1 MHLALEETI
10 CALSTP
16 QGVGG
21 IAVIRISGR
30 ESLAI
35 VDRVLDRSISAG
47 PGYRA
52 HFARLMRDGAILDEV
67 IVVVF
72 RGPHSYTGEDTVEIS
87 VHGSLYIQQK
97 ALEVLQAAGAR
108 LATPGEYTMRAY
120 LNGKIDLS
128 QAEAVADL
136 IAVETEAAH
145 QQAIHQMR
153 GGFSHEINRLR
164 DQLIEFASL
173 VELELDFSEEDVEF
187 ADRTRLRLL
196 LREIEGVVRHLIDSF
211 ALGNA
216 IKNGVPVAI
225 LGAPN
230 AGKSTLLNALLNEDR
245 AIVSPIAGTTRDTVE
260 DHMVIAGIRFNFIDT
275 AGIRDTTDEI
285 EQMGIARSFA
295 KAQSAQIVVLLCD
308 GAHTDPSDYEKFVQD
323 MQERSGVSKK
333 FVRVVNKADQMPQ
346 RNFGDDVL
354 YISAKTGQ
362 GVESLKAH
370 FASLLQLE
378 QLQSSS
384 TIVTN
389 ARHHQALSKALVSIL
404 EIQTGMDIGTSS
416 DFLAVDI
423 RKTLHHLG
431 EIVGKV
437 QADDLL
443 NSIFSKFCIG
453 K

>member
-1 MHLALEETI
+1 MHHTLDETI

-21 IAVIRISGR
+21 IAVIRVSGKDA
-30 ESLAI
+30 LAI
-35 VDRVLDRSISAG
+35 VDRTLDRSLALSE
-47 PGYRA
+47 GYRA
-52 HFARLMRDGAILDEV
+52 HFARLMSAGRILDEV
-67 IVVVF
+67 VAVVF
-72 RGPHSYTGEDTVEIS
+72 RGPHSYTGEDTVELS

-97 ALEVLQAAGAR
+97 ALEVLQQAGAR

-120 LNGKIDLS
+120 LNGKLDLS

-153 GGFSHEINRLR
+153 GGFSAQINRLR

-187 ADRTRLRLL
+187 ADRTRLRTLL
-196 LREIEGVVRHLIDSF
+196 DEIERVVTHLIDSF

-260 DHMVIAGIRFNFIDT
+260 DHMVIEGVRYNFIDT

-308 GAHTDPSDYEKFVQD
+308 GVQTEPQAFEDFVERVQAHAGKDKHYI
-323 MQERSGVSKK
+323 
-333 FVRVVNKADQMPQ
+333 RVVNKYDQMQAPH
-346 RNFGDDVL
+346 FGEGVL
-354 YISAKTGQ
+354 YISAKNGIGVDALKAQIAACMQLGSLQTGQ
-362 GVESLKAH
+362 
-370 FASLLQLE
+370 
-378 QLQSSS
+378 

-389 ARHHQALSKALVSIL
+389 ARHHQALVKALAAL
-404 EIQTGMDIGTSS
+404 KDIQLGMEQGITS

>member
-1 MHLALEETI
+1 MHLGLEETI

-21 IAVIRISGR
+21 IAVIRVSGR
-30 ESLAI
+30 EALSI
-35 VDRVLDRSISAG
+35 VDRTLDRSIANSE
-47 PGYRA
+47 GYRA
-52 HFARLMRDGAILDEV
+52 HFARLMRSGKLLDEV
-67 IVVVF
+67 VAVVF

-87 VHGSLYIQQK
+87 VHGSTYIQQK
-97 ALEVLQAAGAR
+97 ALEVLQEAGAR

-136 IAVETEAAH
+136 IAVESEAAH
-145 QQAIHQMR
+145 HQAIHQMR
-153 GGFSHEINRLR
+153 GGFSAQINRLR

-187 ADRTRLRLL
+187 ADRTRLRILL
-196 LREIEGVVRHLIDSF
+196 SEIEHVVQHLIASF
-211 ALGNA
+211 SLGNA

-260 DHMVIAGIRFNFIDT
+260 DHMVIQGIRFNFIDT
-275 AGIRDTTDEI
+275 AGIRETSDQI
-285 EQMGIARSFA
+285 EQLGIARSFA
-295 KAQSAQIVVLLCD
+295 KAESAQIILLVCD
-308 GAHTDPSDYEKFVQD
+308 GVNSSPDAFQEFVD
-323 MQERSGVSKK
+323 KVQEHAGL
-333 FVRVVNKADQMPQ
+333 NKHYIKVINKVDQMPALT
-346 RNFGDDVL
+346 FGEGVF
-354 YISAKTGQ
+354 YISAKNGKGIDELKTQ
-362 GVESLKAH
+362 IASSLELAKW
-370 FASLLQLE
+370 
-378 QLQSSS
+378 QSSQ

-389 ARHHQALSKALVSIL
+389 ARHHQALVKALQSIHD
-404 EIQTGMDIGTSS
+404 IQSGIANGTTS

>member
-1 MHLALEETI
+1 MHLGLEETI

-21 IAVIRISGR
+21 IAVIRVSGR
-30 ESLAI
+30 EALSI
-35 VDRVLDRSISAG
+35 VDRTLDRSIANSE
-47 PGYRA
+47 GYRA
-52 HFARLMRDGAILDEV
+52 HFARLMRSGKLLDEV
-67 IVVVF
+67 VAVVF

-87 VHGSLYIQQK
+87 VHGSTYIQQK
-97 ALEVLQAAGAR
+97 ALEVLQEAGAR

-136 IAVETEAAH
+136 IAVESEAAH
-145 QQAIHQMR
+145 HQAIHQMR
-153 GGFSHEINRLR
+153 GGFSAQINRLR

-187 ADRTRLRLL
+187 ADRTRLRILL
-196 LREIEGVVRHLIDSF
+196 SEIEHVVQHLIASF
-211 ALGNA
+211 SLGNA

-260 DHMVIAGIRFNFIDT
+260 DHMVIQGIRFNFIDT
-275 AGIRDTTDEI
+275 AGIRETSDQI
-285 EQMGIARSFA
+285 EQLGIARSFA
-295 KAQSAQIVVLLCD
+295 KAESAQIILLVCD
-308 GAHTDPSDYEKFVQD
+308 GVNSSPDAFLEFVVKV
-323 MQERSGVSKK
+323 QEHAGL
-333 FVRVVNKADQMPQ
+333 NKHYIKVINKVDQMPGLT
-346 RNFGDDVL
+346 FGEGVF
-354 YISAKTGQ
+354 YISAKNGKGIDELKTQ
-362 GVESLKAH
+362 IASSLELAKW
-370 FASLLQLE
+370 
-378 QLQSSS
+378 QSSQ

-389 ARHHQALSKALVSIL
+389 ARHHQALVKALQSIHD
-404 EIQTGMDIGTSS
+404 IQSGIANGTTS

>member
-1 MHLALEETI
+1 MHLGLEETI

-21 IAVIRISGR
+21 IAVIRVSGR
-30 ESLAI
+30 EALSI
-35 VDRVLDRSISAG
+35 VDRTLDRSIANSE
-47 PGYRA
+47 GYRA
-52 HFARLMRDGAILDEV
+52 HFARLMRSGKLLDEV
-67 IVVVF
+67 VAVVF

-87 VHGSLYIQQK
+87 VHGSTYIQQK
-97 ALEVLQAAGAR
+97 ALEVLQEAGAR

-136 IAVETEAAH
+136 IAVESEAAH
-145 QQAIHQMR
+145 HQAIHQMR
-153 GGFSHEINRLR
+153 GGFSAQINRLR

-187 ADRTRLRLL
+187 ADRTRLRILL
-196 LREIEGVVRHLIDSF
+196 SEIEHVVQHLIASF
-211 ALGNA
+211 SLGNA

-260 DHMVIAGIRFNFIDT
+260 DHMVIQGIRFNFIDT
-275 AGIRDTTDEI
+275 AGIRETSDQI
-285 EQMGIARSFA
+285 EQLGIARSFA
-295 KAQSAQIVVLLCD
+295 KAESAQIILLVCD
-308 GAHTDPSDYEKFVQD
+308 GVNSSPDAFQEFVD
-323 MQERSGVSKK
+323 KVQEHAGL
-333 FVRVVNKADQMPQ
+333 NKHYIKVINKVDQMPGLT
-346 RNFGDDVL
+346 FGEGVF
-354 YISAKTGQ
+354 YISAKNGKGIDELKTQ
-362 GVESLKAH
+362 IASSLELAKW
-370 FASLLQLE
+370 
-378 QLQSSS
+378 QSSQ

-389 ARHHQALSKALVSIL
+389 ARHHQALVKALQSIHD
-404 EIQTGMDIGTSS
+404 IQSGIANGTTS